1 MNEPGGSFC
10 YSISGP
16 VIRGSL
22 NSKSI
27 HVVGHT
33 FYFSLKAQI
42 KEAMELPEPVISRQE
57 YDLKD
62 NAIRSEIMN
71 NRELIEKNF
80 EKLEL
85 IEQRVYELR

>member
-1 MNEPGGSFC
+1 MSKELSKDNKFSM
-10 YSISGP
+10 SIETI
-16 VIRGSL
+16 VAL
-22 NSKSI
+22 A
-27 HVVGHT
+27 VGIST
-33 FYFSLKAQI
+33 ATAFYFSLKAQI
-42 KEAMELPEPVISRQE
+42 DQAMELPEPVISRQE

-62 NAIRSEIMN
+62 NAIRNEIMN

>member
-1 MNEPGGSFC
+1 MSKELSKDTKFSM
-10 YSISGP
+10 SIETI
-16 VIRGSL
+16 VAL
-22 NSKSI
+22 A
-27 HVVGHT
+27 VGIST
-33 FYFSLKAQI
+33 ATAFYFSLKAQI
-42 KEAMELPEPVISRQE
+42 DQAMELPEPVISRQE

-62 NAIRSEIMN
+62 NAIRNEIMN